1 MTFSDIKS
9 NLQIL
14 LLSLVLACGLWY
26 AVTVRDRLEVQ
37 AEVTLN
43 YRSMPE
49 QLMVRDGMLK
59 SFTVHVRGP
68 KELIKSLNTR
78 MLTYLVDL
86 SHLRRGTNV
95 IALSAPFVMAE
106 SRALEVLA
114 LEPNQLVLEAV
125 GMMESVVPL
134 EPRFNSPTLAQAL
147 KAEELRVS
155 PASVSVRGPE
165 DVIKK
170 MNSLPLDVPLEQA
183 ATGNYRLS
191 LPVTTPQQVTA
202 VPGTVVVQYSVAGKR
217 TLVDFERA
225 PLLDV
230 KNSQAY
236 QITPPVVTLKVELP
250 ESLRDSKSYIEEIRV
265 NISVKDLPPSGSG
278 EVRPSVALPEGA
290 RLVGISPAR
299 LNVTKSGK

>member
-1 MTFSDIKS
+1 MTFSDLKS
-9 NLQIL
+9 NSQIL

-68 KELIKSLNTR
+68 KELIKSLDTR

-95 IALSAPFVMAE
+95 IALSAPFIMAE
-106 SRALEVLA
+106 SRALSVLA
-114 LEPNQLVLEAV
+114 LEPNHLVLEAV

-147 KAEELRVS
+147 KAEDLHVS

-170 MNSLPLDVPLEQA
+170 INSLQLDVPLEPA

-202 VPGTVVVQYSVAGKR
+202 VPGTVVVRYSVAGKR
-217 TLVDFERA
+217 TLAEFDRT

-230 KNSQAY
+230 KNPQGY

-250 ESLRDSKSYIEEIRV
+250 ESLRDSKSYLEEIRV

-278 EVRPSVALPEGA
+278 EVRPSVQLPEGA
-290 RLVGISPAR
+290 RLVGISPAK